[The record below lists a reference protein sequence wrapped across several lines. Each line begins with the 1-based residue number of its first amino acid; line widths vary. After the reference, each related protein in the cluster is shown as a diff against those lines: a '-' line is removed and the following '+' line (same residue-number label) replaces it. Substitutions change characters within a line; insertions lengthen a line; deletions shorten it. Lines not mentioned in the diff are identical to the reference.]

1 MGNIKWKAIDYDISN
16 LKITSD
22 SNRLELQP
30 PFQRRSVWGKSAQIM
45 LMDTILK
52 NIPMP
57 KIFISKTIK
66 GDTPYLSVIDGQQ
79 RITAILSFMRDEF
92 SLESPYIG
100 EYQGCKFSEL
110 PDNTR
115 GEFVGYM
122 LNFNEIIGASDE
134 QLREVY
140 SRVNRYVFALNKQE
154 MRRSDFPGDFLNL
167 SNKLAGTPFFD
178 KAKVFTIANR
188 RRFGD
193 VEYVSELLAG
203 LIGGIQDKKNTLDD
217 FYKDYADWN
226 ITEKDKIEKEFIEI
240 LKDIHLIFNEKEHTG
255 QSGPITAC
263 YHEKL
268 KFKGFIGKTRFK
280 QKADFYAL
288 FFAISKLKRLGHN
301 IGNKNL
307 ENLRTDLLF
316 MDKYTDPHSN
326 IDLFREYATRCLS
339 DANSKASR
347 EWRVNFLFNILS
359 GTYVSNVSVESNE
372 QLSNIAIDWI
382 EVIQSRDINLSS
394 MGAYGCPSYFHCGK
408 CESEDNLSYEDENG
422 ELYLYKSKLYWDD
435 QESNYQLTNSKFIC
449 GNCLE
454 KDAQ

>member
-1 MGNIKWKAIDYDISN
+1 MGKVSTNYAYGHNFEKSPGKSERLISCLFKANTYLFTLEYTSLNCSSDAPIISLKFNIYPTNSP
-16 LKITSD
+16 LVLSG
-22 SNRLELQP
+22 
-30 PFQRRSVWGKSAQIM
+30 GKSAQIM

-115 GEFVGYM
+115 GEFVGYKKGVTANLLDKFKKSPGKSERLISCLFKANTYLFTLEYTS
-122 LNFNEIIGASDE
+122 LNC
-134 QLREVY
+134 
-140 SRVNRYVFALNKQE
+140 
-154 MRRSDFPGDFLNL
+154 
-167 SNKLAGTPFFD
+167 
-178 KAKVFTIANR
+178 
-188 RRFGD
+188 
-193 VEYVSELLAG
+193 
-203 LIGGIQDKKNTLDD
+203 QDKKNTLDD

>member
-1 MGNIKWKAIDYDISN
+1 MENIEWQPSTNSILD
-16 LKITSD
+16 LKDWTD
-22 SNRLELQP
+22 NDRLEIRP
-30 PFQRRSVWGKSAQIM
+30 SFQRKFVWGDAAKIM
-45 LMDTILK
+45 LIDTILK

-57 KIFISKTIK
+57 KIFLSNLVRNNS
-66 GDTPYLSVIDGQQ
+66 PYRSVIDGQQ
-79 RITAILSFMRDEF
+79 RITTILSFIKDEF
-92 SLESPYIG
+92 FLKKPYDG
-100 EYQGCKFSEL
+100 EFLDKKFSDL
-110 PDNTR
+110 PKEIQNSFLRYKID
-115 GEFVGYM
+115 
-122 LNFNEIIGASDE
+122 FNEINDASEE
-134 QLREVY
+134 QLREIY
-140 SRVNRYVFALNKQE
+140 SRVNKYSTVLTKQE
-154 MRRSDFPGDFLNL
+154 LRRADFPGDFLRL
-167 SNKLAGTPFFD
+167 AEKLAVIPFFD
-178 KAKVFTIANR
+178 EAKVFTITNR

-193 VEYVSELLAG
+193 AEYVSELLAG

-226 ITEKDKIEKEFIEI
+226 ITEEDKIEKEFIEI

-339 DANSKASR
+339 DANSKTSR

-382 EVIQSRDINLSS
+382 EVIQSRDINL
-394 MGAYGCPSYFHCGK
+394 GGCLSYFHCGK
-408 CESEDNLSYEDENG
+408 CKSEDNLSYEDEND
-422 ELYLYKSKLYWDD
+422 ELHLCKTNLYWDAK
-435 QESNYQLTNSKFIC
+435 ESNYQLTNSKFIC

-454 KDAQ
+454 KDAE